1 LSCEFHPTNDLSK
14 FYTDETVTDSERN
27 KSLPGMDIINGIF
40 SSRILSYL
48 LLGYAISILVVVIMI
63 VLENRS
69 PLKTISWILVLL
81 LLPGLGFLFY
91 IFFGQN
97 FRKEKIIARK
107 GMRNQHRLH
116 YLAHSQIIQL
126 TEGNLK
132 GNEIAS
138 DTTGIVRLLLNNSSS
153 IVTSGNDVTFLNNGK
168 DKFEALLREL
178 NNAQKFI
185 HLEYYIFEE
194 DNIGYQI
201 KQILKE
207 KARAGVEV
215 RLIVDDV
222 GSWKLKRSFFDEMNE
237 AGVEAYSFLPVRFPL
252 LTSKVN
258 YRNHRKIVVIDGR
271 VGFIG
276 GYNIADRYKDGDMK
290 SYGIWRD
297 THIMIR
303 GSAVNSLQS
312 IFLTDWFFVSET
324 ELTDPG
330 YFPVSEP
337 VNNKVIQIVASGPD
351 SDWPAIMM
359 GIFHTIVRAR
369 DYLYIATPYFM
380 PSESVLFALK
390 TAALSGVDV
399 RIIIPEKSDAFIT
412 LLCSRSYIRELLEAG
427 VQVYFYQKGFLHAKT
442 IVCDDKISIVGS
454 ANMDFRSFEQNFEA
468 TAFIYDK
475 ATAQEMKE
483 TFLEDQ
489 RNSEIILLPEW
500 IERPYIEKVK
510 ESFARLFSPLL

>member
-1 LSCEFHPTNDLSK
+1 
-14 FYTDETVTDSERN
+14 
-27 KSLPGMDIINGIF
+27 MDIINGIL
-40 SSRILSYL
+40 SSNILPYV

-69 PLKTISWILVLL
+69 PLKTISWVLVLL
-81 LLPGLGFLFY
+81 LLPGLGFILY

-107 GMRNQHRLH
+107 GLRNHHRLN
-116 YLAHSQIIQL
+116 YLAHSQITQL
-126 TEGNLK
+126 THGNL
-132 GNEIAS
+132 GDNETAREP
-138 DTTGIVRLLLNNSSS
+138 TGIVRLLLNNSSS
-153 IVTSGNDVTFLNNGK
+153 VVTTGNEVTFLNNGK

-178 NNAQKFI
+178 KNARHFI
-185 HLEYYIFEE
+185 HLEYYIFAE
-194 DNIGYQI
+194 DRIGNVV
-201 KQILKE
+201 KKILKE
-207 KARAGVEV
+207 KASKGVEV

-222 GSWKLKRSFFDEMNE
+222 GSWELKSSFFEEMRK
-237 AGVEAYSFLPVRFPL
+237 AGVEVYSFLQVRFPL

-258 YRNHRKIVVIDGR
+258 YRNHRKIVVIDGHI
-271 VGFIG
+271 GFIG
-276 GYNIADRYKDGDMK
+276 GYNIADRYKEGDAK
-290 SYGIWRD
+290 TYGIWRD
-297 THIMIR
+297 THIMIQ
-303 GSAVNSLQS
+303 GDAVNSLQS
-312 IFLTDWFFVSET
+312 IFLTDWYFVSQT
-324 ELTDPG
+324 ELTDPK
-330 YFPVSEP
+330 YFPASKPVS
-337 VNNKVIQIVASGPD
+337 NKVMQIVASGPD

-359 GIFHTIVRAR
+359 GIFHTIASAR
-369 DYLYIATPYFM
+369 DYLYIATPYFL

-412 LLCSRSYIRELLEAG
+412 LLCSRSYIREMLEAG

-442 IVCDDKISIVGS
+442 VVADDKISIVGS

-475 ATAQEMKE
+475 DTAQEMKA
-483 TFLEDQ
+483 TFFKDQ
-489 RNSEIILLPEW
+489 SDSEIILLPEW

>member
-1 LSCEFHPTNDLSK
+1 MDLIQGVFASHIWP
-14 FYTDETVTDSERN
+14 YV
-27 KSLPGMDIINGIF
+27 
-40 SSRILSYL
+40 
-48 LLGYAISILVVVIMI
+48 LLGYAISILVVVILI

-69 PLKTISWILVLL
+69 PLKTISWVLVLL

-107 GMRNQHRLH
+107 GMRNHHRLN

-126 TEGNLK
+126 TDGSFK
-132 GNEIAS
+132 GNNIAS
-138 DTTGIVRLLLNNSSS
+138 DPTGIVRLLLNNSSS
-153 IVTSGNDVTFLNNGK
+153 VVTSGNEVTFLNNGK
-168 DKFEALLREL
+168 AKFEALLREL
-178 NNAQKFI
+178 QHAREFI

-194 DNIGYQI
+194 DNIGNRV
-201 KQILKE
+201 KEILKK
-207 KARAGVEV
+207 KAKEGVEV

-222 GSWKLKRSFFDEMNE
+222 GSWKLKAAFFEEMRG
-237 AGVEAYSFLPVRFPL
+237 AGIEAYSFLQVRFPL

-276 GYNIADRYKDGDMK
+276 GYNIADRYKDGDPK
-290 SYGIWRD
+290 NYGIWRD
-297 THIMIR
+297 THIMVR
-303 GSAVNSLQS
+303 GNAVNSLQS
-312 IFLTDWFFVSET
+312 IFLTDWYFVSST
-324 ELTDPG
+324 ELTDAR
-330 YFPVSEP
+330 YFPTAKP
-337 VNNKVIQIVASGPD
+337 LNDKVMQIVASGPD

-359 GIFHTIVRAR
+359 GIFQVIVSAR

-399 RIIIPEKSDAFIT
+399 RMIIPKKSDAFIT
-412 LLCSRSYIRELLEAG
+412 LLCSKSYIREMLEAG

-442 IVCDDKISIVGS
+442 MVADDKISIVGS

-468 TAFIYDK
+468 TAFIYDQ
-475 ATAQEMKE
+475 AVAQEMKD
-483 TFLEDQ
+483 TFLKDQ
-489 RNSEIILLPEW
+489 RDSEIVLLPEW
-500 IERPYIEKVK
+500 IDRPYVEKVK